1 MSMRSTTEDVFRQLM
16 EESSASP
23 GPFVSSVVDDDD
35 ADAKC
40 FITDKEFVYQN
51 NDNDDDDVDHPQ
63 QSAATAFALP
73 GRHLA
78 TPLGERRE
86 TTSRAP
92 KPEEE
97 KAAPPPSDESPP
109 APEEEKA
116 APPPSDE
123 SPPAPDLFQDMGVLA
138 LHIKSVLRENAALKG
153 MQQYLEHLCAA
164 QARELKSIEREEMLE
179 KRRERRKQQ
188 RRLKAKSAKFAI
200 KIES

>member
-109 APEEEKA
+109 AP
-116 APPPSDE
+116 
-123 SPPAPDLFQDMGVLA
+123 DLFQDMGVLA

>member
-1 MSMRSTTEDVFRQLM
+1 MRSTTEDVFRQLM

-23 GPFVSSVVDDDD
+23 GPFVSSVVVDD
-35 ADAKC
+35 ADVKC
-40 FITDKEFVYQN
+40 FSITDKEFVYQN
-51 NDNDDDDVDHPQ
+51 NDNDDDRPQ
-63 QSAATAFALP
+63 QSAATAFALL

-78 TPLGERRE
+78 TPLASERRE

>member
-1 MSMRSTTEDVFRQLM
+1 MRSTTEDVFRQLM

-23 GPFVSSVVDDDD
+23 GPFVSSVVVDD
-35 ADAKC
+35 ADVKC
-40 FITDKEFVYQN
+40 FSITDKEFVYQN
-51 NDNDDDDVDHPQ
+51 NDNDDDRPQ
-63 QSAATAFALP
+63 QSAATAFALL

-78 TPLGERRE
+78 TPLASERRE

-92 KPEEE
+92 K
-97 KAAPPPSDESPP
+97 
-109 APEEEKA
+109 PEEEKA

-188 RRLKAKSAKFAI
+188 RRLKAKSPKFAI